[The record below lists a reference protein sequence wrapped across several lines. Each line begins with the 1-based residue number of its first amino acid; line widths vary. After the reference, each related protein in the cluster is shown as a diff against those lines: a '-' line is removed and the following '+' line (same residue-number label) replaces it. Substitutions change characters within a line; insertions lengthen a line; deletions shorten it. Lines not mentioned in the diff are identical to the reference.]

1 MSHYGVGGRQR
12 DRWEAACGRG
22 GDACQ
27 TGDHVWVYPF
37 VGFMFVLSTFL
48 RENFFSMY
56 KNIQEGDERDAV
68 CRTLICLVARP
79 LGLLQGPASS
89 EFPRPWDDCSVLAPS
104 VGLSL

>member
-1 MSHYGVGGRQR
+1 M
-12 DRWEAACGRG
+12 
-22 GDACQ
+22 
-27 TGDHVWVYPF
+27 WVYPF

-79 LGLLQGPASS
+79 FGLLQGPASS